1 MKELK
6 KKDYLIFLKNI
17 NWNVRGKNT
26 LTILKTISLM
36 LLESMVI
43 VAATQILQLNNVDA
57 GLIWAIGHK
66 RIFVI
71 TSLVLTIFGIAL
83 SALIGK
89 FWTSNTILVIL
100 GTVFTF
106 TNQQKL
112 AARSET
118 LLPSDLIFI
127 KEPGEM
133 LKMADQGMLL
143 KIILGIIVLIL
154 LTVLLEKFFPIKWQ
168 NLKRFWVIRIVII
181 GMAILTFSNFNKINT
196 AGSAMNDLSNW
207 MGNNIYF
214 WDSRASGNE
223 NGPWLTFVNFLGSKT
238 MEEPTGYSKQTMQ
251 KIAKKYTRTAE
262 QINKTRKNK
271 DINKQTLIYV
281 LSESYS
287 DPKRV
292 PNMKVNQ
299 NPVPEIDEIRKNNT
313 SGLMLSSGYGG
324 GTANIEYGVE
334 TSWDLQ
340 LFDPSMTT
348 PFTQVVMKSN
358 YNSSLID
365 LFKRK
370 NAIHPFVGTF
380 YQRREAYKR
389 FGFQTFRTTD
399 GKDKNEKLKYQ
410 KKIQKS
416 DLVGDNEAYKNV
428 LWQLNKEKR
437 GQFINLVTMQNHLPF
452 TDKYNEYPFEAS
464 GQAVAN
470 PERKEQVKHYMQGI
484 SLTSKY
490 TKDFL
495 DQLDQYQR
503 PITVV
508 WYGDHLPGIYDGD
521 NMNDYYVPLHET
533 DYFIYSNK
541 YARDHGDSV
550 GKQTDNVQVIS
561 PNSFTALAL
570 KQMNQKV
577 SPFYAMMTQVT
588 EQLPAQ
594 SRGNNDTSDGLLVD
608 NQNKVLKEKNLTKKQ
623 KELLNDYRLVQYDNT
638 AGKHYLKNMHF
649 MK

>member
-1 MKELK
+1 
-6 KKDYLIFLKNI
+6 
-17 NWNVRGKNT
+17 
-26 LTILKTISLM
+26 
-36 LLESMVI
+36 
-43 VAATQILQLNNVDA
+43 
-57 GLIWAIGHK
+57 
-66 RIFVI
+66 
-71 TSLVLTIFGIAL
+71 
-83 SALIGK
+83 
-89 FWTSNTILVIL
+89 
-100 GTVFTF
+100 
-106 TNQQKL
+106 
-112 AARSET
+112 
-118 LLPSDLIFI
+118 
-127 KEPGEM
+127 
-133 LKMADQGMLL
+133 
-143 KIILGIIVLIL
+143 
-154 LTVLLEKFFPIKWQ
+154 
-168 NLKRFWVIRIVII
+168 
-181 GMAILTFSNFNKINT
+181 
-196 AGSAMNDLSNW
+196 
-207 MGNNIYF
+207 
-214 WDSRASGNE
+214 
-223 NGPWLTFVNFLGSKT
+223 
-238 MEEPTGYSKQTMQ
+238 
-251 KIAKKYTRTAE
+251 
-262 QINKTRKNK
+262 
-271 DINKQTLIYV
+271 
-281 LSESYS
+281 
-287 DPKRV
+287 
-292 PNMKVNQ
+292 MKVNQ

-340 LFDPSMTT
+340 LFDFSMTT

-358 YNSSLID
+358 YNSSVVD

-370 NAIHPFVGTF
+370 NAIHPFLGTF

-399 GKDKNEKLKYQ
+399 GTGKNEKLKYQ

-416 DLVGDNEAYKNV
+416 DLVGDDEAYKNV

-437 GQFINLVTMQNHLPF
+437 GQFINLATMQNHLPF

-464 GQAVAN
+464 GKAVAN

-495 DQLDQYQR
+495 AQLDQYQR

-550 GKQTDNVQVIS
+550 GKQTDHVQVVS

-608 NQNKVLKEKNLTKKQ
+608 SQNKVLQEKNLTKKQ
-623 KELLNDYRLVQYDNT
+623 MELLNDYRLVQYDNT
-638 AGKHYLKNMHF
+638 TGKHYLKNMNF

>member
-1 MKELK
+1 MNTLEK
-6 KKDYLIFLKNI
+6 KQYLSFFRNI
-17 NWNVRGKNT
+17 DWKIKGKNT
-26 LTILKTISLM
+26 LTILRCISLM
-36 LLESMVI
+36 LLETMVI
-43 VAATQILQLNNVDA
+43 VAITQMLQIGNVDK
-57 GLIWAIGHK
+57 GLIWVIMHK
-66 RIFVI
+66 KIFAV
-71 TSLVLTIFGIAL
+71 TSLSLTVLGVSL
-83 SALIGK
+83 CALIGR
-89 FWTSNTILVIL
+89 FWTSNTILLTFEI
-100 GTVFTF
+100 VFAF

-112 AARSET
+112 ATRSET

-127 KEPGEM
+127 KEPDEM
-133 LKMADQGMLL
+133 LKMADQSMLL
-143 KIILGIIVLIL
+143 KIIFGLILLIL
-154 LTVLLEKFFPIKWQ
+154 LTVLLEKFFPLKWQ
-168 NLKRFWVIRIVII
+168 NLKRFWVIRIIII
-181 GMAILTFSNFNKINT
+181 GMTILGLSNFNKINT
-196 AGSAMNDLSNW
+196 ADSAMNDLSNW
-207 MGNNIYF
+207 MGNKIYF
-214 WDSRASGNE
+214 WDARSAGND

-238 MEEPTGYSKQTMQ
+238 MEKPAGYSKQNMQ
-251 KIAKKYTRTAE
+251 KIAKKYTHKAA

-358 YNSSLID
+358 YNSSVVD

-370 NAIHPFVGTF
+370 NAIHPFLGTF

-416 DLVGDNEAYKNV
+416 DLVGDNDAYKNV
-428 LWQLNKEKR
+428 LWQLNKERR
-437 GQFINLVTMQNHLPF
+437 GQFINLATMQNHLPF

-484 SLTSKY
+484 ALTSKY

-541 YARDHGDSV
+541 YARNHGDSI
-550 GKQTDNVQVIS
+550 GKQTDHVQVVS

-608 NQNKVLKEKNLTKKQ
+608 KQNKVLKEKNLTKKQ

-638 AGKHYLKNMHF
+638 TGKHYLKNMHF

>member
-1 MKELK
+1 MKELE

-26 LTILKTISLM
+26 LTILRTISLM
-36 LLESMVI
+36 LLESMAI

-83 SALIGK
+83 SALIGR
-89 FWTSNTILVIL
+89 FWISNTILVIL
-100 GTVFTF
+100 GTAFTF

-143 KIILGIIVLIL
+143 KIILGIIMLIL

-181 GMAILTFSNFNKINT
+181 GMVILTFSSFNKINT

-521 NMNDYYVPLHET
+521 NMNDYYIPLHET

-570 KQMNQKV
+570 KQMNQKI

-594 SRGNNDTSDGLLVD
+594 SRGNNDTSEGLLVD

-638 AGKHYLKNMHF
+638 TGKHYLKNMSF